1 MKFILKLVFS
11 YFAGYGT
18 GLFLFILAMGV
29 IGTLA
34 GCVAMA
40 NAF

>member
-1 MKFILKLVFS
+1 MKYLLKLVAS
-11 YFAGYGT
+11 YVAGYGT

-29 IGTLA
+29 IGALA